1 MPELE
6 PGREILVLS
15 EADVQQTLTMSE
27 AVELARAGL
36 QADAADEVMGDKY
49 YMDLRQEHFVKPF
62 SGYKAGADFFF
73 VKTFNFFAD
82 NAHKGLP
89 VTSSQVLLFEAETGM
104 PVCLMEAGWLTALKT
119 GASTALT
126 VERLCQNGAT
136 TAAIFGAGLQGQMHL
151 QALSV
156 VRDWAH
162 VWLVDVDPLKAERVA
177 GEMMAELGLRVE
189 AASSP
194 EAAVRASDVVI
205 TVTTGDGEFV
215 KHNWLKRGALV
226 CKMGSYQELD
236 LNVISQADKLVVDSW
251 EYVSHRNPELQRL
264 LGEGRLNRQA
274 LHAEWPDI
282 LAGRVSGRENDAERI
297 VYIALG
303 IWGEYAT
310 LLPGVYG
317 RARKNGLGQVIDL
330 LGTRTPHPQKR
341 SDSQ

>member
-15 EADVQQTLTMSE
+15 EADVRRTLTISE

-36 QADAADEVMGDKY
+36 QADAADQVMGDKY
-49 YMDLRQEHFVKPF
+49 YMDLRQEHFAKPF
-62 SGYKAGADFFF
+62 SGYKAGEDLFF
-73 VKTFNFFAD
+73 VKIFNFFAD

-104 PVCLMEAGWLTALKT
+104 LTCLMEAGWLTALKT

-126 VERLCQNGAT
+126 VERLCQSDAT
-136 TAAIFGAGLQGQMHL
+136 TATIFGAGLQGQMHL

-156 VRDWAH
+156 VREWAH
-162 VWLVDVDPLKAERVA
+162 IWLVDVDQPKAERIA
-177 GEMMAELGLRVE
+177 GEMRGALGLKVE
-189 AASSP
+189 AATSP

-215 KHNWLKRGALV
+215 KHNWLKPGALV

-236 LNVISQADKLVVDSW
+236 LNVITQADKLVVDSW
-251 EYVSHRNPELQRL
+251 EYVSHRNPELKRL
-264 LGEGRLNRQA
+264 LGEGRSDRQD

-282 LAGRVSGRENDAERI
+282 VAGRASGRESDAERI

-310 LLPGVYG
+310 LLPAVYF
-317 RARKNGLGQVIDL
+317 RAKENGLGQVIDL
-330 LGTRTPHPQKR
+330 FG
-341 SDSQ
+341 